1 MADSDAEDDLLLQAC
16 HRVEA
21 TRIVNAALPID
32 AGSKT
37 YGDDELADI
46 RLAEQ
51 QLGVTTKVASHS
63 VVDKACEVAQAQL
76 TARAIAPVEIHSN
89 AYGAEGM
96 RGVRPAEQQ
105 LSATTAAN
113 ATTNGI
119 SQAHRNAAQSI
130 AIRMTKQQPNATTET
145 TSHSIACDGGQA
157 GQSQFSAPAVA
168 PVNAQHYVYSKD
180 EMNDVKLAEAQ
191 LNATTAASGSS
202 SLTVQPPGK
211 RSRTSPREDMDVE
224 LELLSEARRQE
235 DEEQRII
242 QQEQEY
248 DELAF
253 AQFEDCTNAVETRSA
268 PPNATHAIG
277 ATTESTLPEQ
287 PMVQTSALQTPVAVP
302 AAAREPMVQP
312 PVAEPAVAHEPL
324 VQTPVAVPAAASA
337 EYEYTLEKKGLS
349 NVIETSRIMKDVGLI
364 LLPNQNI
371 SPAVFANVRV
381 YNQLLPVN
389 IPADVMTAWTTPN
402 LYDVL
407 NAIPSQELVQQFYR
421 TVPQNVQRVALEAI
435 TISPTLMQ
443 IKARTEY
450 ISEITKYWRSIH
462 FAVSLKFR
470 EMTPLILFTWV
481 VIEGFAGMG
490 TALLCLNDAKNLVL
504 RNYPHVSIKVEKVL
518 SYEIELD
525 ATFVHRH
532 AVSPFIEKEWSCTIE
547 HNGDI
552 ANALDDVVAKVPK
565 YREGQYIIMV
575 AGTPCDDTSLA
586 NQAVIPAGKS
596 CLHGLKSSN
605 FFQWH
610 KCCVR
615 ATRNYPRGSVVV
627 VHELPK
633 MKINADEHLATR
645 YMGPAAYSNSKYW
658 DMASRQRFWRCSPP
672 VLDSLVTSPNSA
684 GQFRSSWVKKIQEL
698 HRTLIDGSRWHPH
711 IPPQKPSEQQ
721 QRVEVPIIR
730 RYWPNLVTKCKR
742 GDQLGDFELMTVKNM
757 KVCKDGTVCYA
768 GVAFAVDYMGYKG
781 TPLQNIPAL
790 FKCDGRIHHKTKE
803 KSESRDPSV
812 ANDCGVTEFC
822 SNCARAMRVVGGAF
836 EMNQCT
842 EVFCRVLDKAMRHWI
857 KREDGS
863 AFFDFNQVPHDC
875 GPECSL
881 RP

>member
-1 MADSDAEDDLLLQAC
+1 MIDSDAEDDLLLQAC

-21 TRIVNAALPID
+21 AHIVSEALLID

-37 YGDDELADI
+37 YGEDELAAI

-63 VVDKACEVAQAQL
+63 VVDKVCEVAQAQL
-76 TARAIAPVEIHSN
+76 TARAIAPVQIHSN
-89 AYGAEGM
+89 ADCAEGM

-113 ATTNGI
+113 VTTKGI
-119 SQAHRNAAQSI
+119 SQAHRNAARSI
-130 AIRMTKQQPNATTET
+130 AIRMAQQQPNATTDT

-157 GQSQFSAPAVA
+157 GQSALSAPAVA

-191 LNATTAASGSS
+191 LNAMTAASASS
-202 SLTVQPPGK
+202 SLTVQSPRK
-211 RSRTSPREDMDVE
+211 RSRSSLTEDINVE
-224 LELLSEARRQE
+224 LELESAMIE
-235 DEEQRII
+235 DEYEAQRIE
-242 QQEQEY
+242 QQKQDDFDYIMEQFQEF
-248 DELAF
+248 D
-253 AQFEDCTNAVETRSA
+253 NAVETRSA
-268 PPNATHAIG
+268 PRNATHAIG
-277 ATTESTLPEQ
+277 PTTESTLPEQ
-287 PMVQTSALQTPVAVP
+287 SMVQTLAPQTPVVVP
-302 AAAREPMVQP
+302 AATCEPMVQP
-312 PVAEPAVAHEPL
+312 SVAEPAVAHEPL
-324 VQTPVAVPAAASA
+324 VQTPVAVPTAVSA
-337 EYEYTLEKKGLS
+337 EYEYTLKKKGLS
-349 NVIETSRIMKDVGLI
+349 AVIETSRIMKDVGLI
-364 LLPNQNI
+364 LLPNQDI
-371 SPAVFANVRV
+371 SPAVFGNVRV

-407 NAIPSQELVQQFYR
+407 NAIPSQELVQQFYL
-421 TVPQNVQRVALEAI
+421 TVPQSVQRVALEAI
-435 TISPTLMQ
+435 TISPTLMK
-443 IKARTEY
+443 IDARTEY

-470 EMTPLILFTWV
+470 EMTPLLLFTWV

-490 TALLCLNDAKNLVL
+490 TALLCLNAAKNLVL

-518 SYEIELD
+518 SYEIEPD
-525 ATFVHRH
+525 AMFVHRH
-532 AVSPFIEKEWSCTIE
+532 VVTPFIEREWSCTIE

-552 ANALDDVVAKVPK
+552 ANAVDDVVAKVPK
-565 YREGQYIIMV
+565 YKEGIHIIMV

-596 CLHGLKSSN
+596 CLHGPKSCN

-610 KCCVR
+610 RCCVR

-672 VLDSLVTSPNSA
+672 VLDSLVTSPGDA
-684 GQFRSSWVKKIQEL
+684 QFRSSWVKKTQEL
-698 HRTLIDGSRWHPH
+698 HRTLIDGSRWHPN
-711 IPPQKPSEQQ
+711 IPPQKPNVQE

-730 RYWPNLVTKCKR
+730 RFWPTLVTKCKR
-742 GDQLGDFELMTVKNM
+742 GEQLSEFELMTVKNM
-757 KVCKDGTVCYA
+757 RVCKNGAACYA

-803 KSESRDPSV
+803 KCESRDPTV

-822 SNCARAMRVVGGAF
+822 SNCARAMKVVGGAF
-836 EMNQCT
+836 EMNQGT
-842 EVFCRVLDKAMRHWI
+842 EVFCRVLDKAMRHWT
-857 KREDGS
+857 KREDEI